1 MPFQAQLRLKGV
13 KEFSWGG
20 ARKNAGR
27 KPKGKH
33 AGVAHGARPFHEGR
47 EPVLVT
53 ERFAPG
59 LPSMRDPVLGKAIAD
74 CIRESR
80 SRTFRVIHFSIQ
92 GDHLHLIVEAGSKA
106 SLARGMQG
114 LNIRVAKRVNGA
126 LGRTGRVWLDRY
138 HARALSSPR
147 EVRAGIRYVL
157 SNWLKHVEGARGLD
171 PYSSARW
178 FDGWTVVAKAQETPC
193 PVAAPKTWLAGRGWN
208 RHGPIPPTE
217 APGKRADLLA
227 VRSS

>member
-1 MPFQAQLRLKGV
+1 MPFQVQLRLKGV

-27 KPKGKH
+27 KPKGKY
-33 AGVAHGARPFHEGR
+33 AGIAHRARPFHEGR

-53 ERFAPG
+53 ERFARA

-74 CIRESR
+74 CVRESR

-114 LNIRVAKRVNGA
+114 LNIRIAKRVNGA
-126 LGRTGRVWLDRY
+126 LGRSGRVWLDRY

-147 EVRAGIRYVL
+147 EVRYVIRYVL
-157 SNWLKHVEGARGLD
+157 SNWLKHVDRARGID
-171 PYSSARW
+171 PFSSARW
-178 FDGWTVVAKAQETPC
+178 FDGWAAPIPASETPC
-193 PVAAPKTWLAGRGWN
+193 PAATPKTWLAAVGWK
-208 RHGPIPPTE
+208 RLGLLRPTE
-217 APGKRADLLA
+217 RPGPAPGRTPHD
-227 VRSS
+227 